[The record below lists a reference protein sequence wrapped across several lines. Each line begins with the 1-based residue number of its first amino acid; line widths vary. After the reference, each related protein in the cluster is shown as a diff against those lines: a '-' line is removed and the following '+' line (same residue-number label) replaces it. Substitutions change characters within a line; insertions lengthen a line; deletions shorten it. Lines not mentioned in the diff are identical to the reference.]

1 MTNYWAIAIGINQY
15 QHFQPLMYAERDAEV
30 LHQFWTQEAGIP
42 AQQCLLLGD
51 STPEP
56 GRKPASGTTNN
67 LPTHDN
73 IVDALTELCQR
84 RLHADDVLWV
94 FFSGYGVHY
103 QGQDYLMPIDADPAQ
118 VATTAISME
127 TLFGILQAAPTQ
139 NILTLLDVNRS
150 QGMLGGVGVGRQTTQ
165 LVQDVGLSVILSSRP
180 DQFSHETLML
190 RQGLFTTA
198 LLDGLRNQGC
208 LTPEQ
213 LMQFLRDRLPS
224 LSEHHWRPRQDVLGV
239 IPDTLRYQLM
249 LPGKSLSTGQPGTG
263 DGDLIPPDGDSS
275 GDIIPPEQPLDPENG
290 DAPPLSPDEQSWR
303 KVIRFGAIGLLV
315 LMGLVVARNL
325 KMVIQ
330 PIGAGGN
337 DPSQPAPTLPTGETG
352 NPTVPGS
359 PLPGSVP
366 DGQPTSEPLPGGDPT
381 QSEEPAQGG
390 EPLPGGD
397 PTVPPSPP
405 PEALPSDPANV
416 PTNPQVPADPNE
428 LPAVGSVGGS
438 PNGLVSTG
446 ALAEDHRR
454 LLDQA
459 RASLTLVRADAPSN
473 QVSEIVEAIRQVRQ
487 IQPNQPLYDEA
498 QHYAERWSGMVLDMA
513 VGRAARRNGGDSL
526 VAARNY
532 QSAIAAAQLVS
543 TDYPDL
549 HNAARRSIAVWSQET
564 MDLANL
570 HASERVFGLAIDVAK
585 YVPQNTP
592 AYAESQRA
600 IALWQAQLNTP
611 TTAQQTADLAN
622 P

>member
-30 LHQFWTQEAGIP
+30 LHQFWIQEAGIP

-67 LPTHDN
+67 LPTRDN

-103 QGQDYLMPIDADPAQ
+103 QGHDYLVPIDADPTQ
-118 VATTAISME
+118 VAATAIAME
-127 TLFGILQAAPTQ
+127 TVFGILQAAPTQ

-165 LVQDVGLSVILSSRP
+165 LAQDVGLSVILSSRP
-180 DQFSHETLML
+180 EQFSHETLML

-213 LMQFLRDRLPS
+213 LMQFLRDRLPT
-224 LSEHHWRPRQDVLGV
+224 LSEHHWRPRQDILGV

-249 LPGKSLSTGQPGTG
+249 LPGKAFSTGQAGSGGGDLLPLDG
-263 DGDLIPPDGDSS
+263 DGD
-275 GDIIPPEQPLDPENG
+275 GDIMPPEQPLDPEDG
-290 DAPPLSPDEQSWR
+290 EAPALSPEEQSWR
-303 KVIRFGAIGLLV
+303 RVIRFGAIGLLV

-325 KMVIQ
+325 KMVTQ
-330 PIGAGGN
+330 PIGSGDT
-337 DPSQPAPTLPTGETG
+337 DPNQPTPTVPTGDTG
-352 NPTVPGS
+352 TPTVPGGS
-359 PLPGSVP
+359 LPGSEP
-366 DGQPTSEPLPGGDPT
+366 SPTGDPAP
-381 QSEEPAQGG
+381 SGDPAQGG
-390 EPLPGGD
+390 EPLPSGD
-397 PTVPPSPP
+397 PTVSPSAQ
-405 PEALPSDPANV
+405 PEAPPVDPASL
-416 PTNPQVPADPNE
+416 PTNPANPTDPQAPVDPNE
-428 LPAVGSVGGS
+428 LPAVGSTGGTPS
-438 PNGLVSTG
+438 ALVSTG
-446 ALAEDHRR
+446 DVTEDHRR

-459 RASLTLVRADAPSN
+459 RAALTLVRADAPSN

-487 IQPNQPLYDEA
+487 IQPNQPLYEEA

-526 VAARNY
+526 VAAQNY
-532 QSAIAAAQLVS
+532 QSAIAAAQLVPPE
-543 TDYPDL
+543 YPDL

-570 HASERVFGLAIDVAK
+570 HASEGALGLAIDVAK

-600 IALWQAQLNTP
+600 IARWQAQLNAP
-611 TTAQQTADLAN
+611 MTAQQTAGLAN